1 MADRDLGPQTFDE
14 QLRREDQDLRKQV
27 ATRIVWTLIGGNGI
41 TLIALAALVVL
52 DQFNIADNL
61 ITPADRI
68 VTNQVLMTLLG
79 ATTVQVGAIAYIIAQ
94 YLFRR

>member
-68 VTNQVLMTLLG
+68 VTNQVLIILLG